1 MGKHLA
7 LVNIGGGYGIKAD
20 KTMVNLDADIVLVA
34 VVVDAISAI
43 RQSISLDLFGLI
55 ADIALLLLHFKKAS
69 PMQRLNSCWRTSS
82 LNRIR
87 GLILLRPAL
96 LLSIAIVEKWTE

>member
-1 MGKHLA
+1 MGKYLA

-20 KTMVNLDADIVLVA
+20 KTMVNIDADIVLVA

-43 RQSISLDLFGLI
+43 RQPTSLDLFVLI
-55 ADIALLLLHFKKAS
+55 ADIALLLLLFEKAS
-69 PMQRLNSCWRTSS
+69 PTQRLNSCWRTSI

-87 GLILLRPAL
+87 GSILLRPAL